1 MQDQVVRLTALLEQ
15 RAAPS
20 PAPLTL
26 VPSDPPKP
34 LLEKRVEDAITARA
48 FDPQAERLS
57 RQYALQ
63 MAARGIPADQIAATI
78 RRGSVPRETVDAE
91 LSQVVA

>member
-1 MQDQVVRLTALLEQ
+1 MLEQ
-15 RAAPS
+15 RVAP
-20 PAPLTL
+20 PAPTPLAL

-48 FDPQAERLS
+48 FDPTAERLS

-63 MAARGIPADQIAATI
+63 MAARGLPADQIAATI